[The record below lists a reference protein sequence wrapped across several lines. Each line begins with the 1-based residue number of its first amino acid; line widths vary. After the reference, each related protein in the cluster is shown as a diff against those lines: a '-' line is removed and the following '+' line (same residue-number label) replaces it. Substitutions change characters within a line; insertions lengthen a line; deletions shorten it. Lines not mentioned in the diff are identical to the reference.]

1 MLGSRPQEHAQ
12 FLVARQKTTLYIYS
26 EKLRV
31 KKKDNPWKVKNELPE
46 KDSHHQ
52 RKHPAAVSQDVLDQR
67 WAHGHQAPQAA
78 GGGLCPWAWVTP
90 HGFTHLKLLQG
101 VLKTWPKS
109 LISEVVLDFFSRVL
123 FQWFFFFQ
131 VDCLCHLPWSLSFC
145 QLCLKIWHCW
155 NCWKR
160 EKGRIWASFNHPA
173 TVAIGNTQ

>member
-1 MLGSRPQEHAQ
+1 MLGSPPQEHTQ

-67 WAHGHQAPQAA
+67 RAHGHQAPQAA
-78 GGGLCPWAWVTP
+78 DGGLCPWAWVTP

-109 LISEVVLDFFSRVL
+109 LISEVVLDFFSRVS
-123 FQWFFFFQ
+123 FQWIFFFPSR
-131 VDCLCHLPWSLSFC
+131 LSLPPSMVSFILSVV
-145 QLCLKIWHCW
+145 LEDLTLLKLLEEG
-155 NCWKR
+155 KR
-160 EKGRIWASFNHPA
+160 
-173 TVAIGNTQ
+173 

>member
-1 MLGSRPQEHAQ
+1 MLGSPPQEHAQ

-123 FQWFFFFQ
+123 FQWIFFFPSR
-131 VDCLCHLPWSLSFC
+131 LSLPPSMVSFILSVV
-145 QLCLKIWHCW
+145 LEDLTLLKLLEEG
-155 NCWKR
+155 KR
-160 EKGRIWASFNHPA
+160 
-173 TVAIGNTQ
+173 